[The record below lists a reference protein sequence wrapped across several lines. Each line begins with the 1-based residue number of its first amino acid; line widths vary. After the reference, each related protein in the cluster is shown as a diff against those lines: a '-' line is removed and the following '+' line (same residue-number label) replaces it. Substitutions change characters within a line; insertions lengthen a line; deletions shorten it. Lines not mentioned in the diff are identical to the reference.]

1 MNTKVKEAF
10 KALDEM
16 HDTLQSA
23 GSYSGEGYYFHNG
36 QAELEAKDYTAAR
49 TTLAAHIAQQDAT
62 IARAVNEVAQFR
74 EVAAENDRLREALAQ
89 LLGWVDAWSPN
100 FTEDAD
106 WPEHE
111 SQIRAALNQE
121 QAK

>member
-1 MNTKVKEAF
+1 MNTKVEEAF

-62 IARAVNEVAQFR
+62 IARL
-74 EVAAENDRLREALAQ
+74 RLMALRAI
-89 LLGWVDAWSPN
+89 GDHHAPHDCYA
-100 FTEDAD
+100 TGPMTGDPIAD
-106 WPEHE
+106 LVECPAC
-111 SQIRAALNQE
+111 SLIAALNQE
-121 QAK
+121 NANGT

>member
-1 MNTKVKEAF
+1 MNTKVKESLGAIR
-10 KALDEM
+10 DVERRE
-16 HDTLQSA
+16 DSI
-23 GSYSGEGYYFHNG
+23 
-36 QAELEAKDYTAAR
+36 
-49 TTLAAHIAQQDAT
+49 AAHVEKLNERIAQQDAT